1 MPPGPTSKLR
11 ELGHELPEVPQPA
24 GSYIPAARTGDLI
37 FTAGQLP
44 LQDGS
49 LLYTGKVGDEVSP
62 EEAQD
67 AARLCALNALAAAA
81 KEAGGL
87 DEVSRIV
94 KVTGY
99 VASADGFTR
108 QPQVLNGAS
117 DFLAEVFGEAGKH
130 ARSAVGVAELP
141 LNAPV
146 EVEIIV
152 ELSRG
157 ESPTS

>member
-1 MPPGPTSKLR
+1 MASSPTSRLR
-11 ELGHELPEVPQPA
+11 ELGYDLPEVPQPA
-24 GSYIPAARTGDLI
+24 GSYVPAVHVGDLI

-44 LQDGS
+44 FQGGS
-49 LLYTGKVGDEVSP
+49 LLHTGKVGDAVGV

-67 AARLCALNALAAAA
+67 ASRLCALNALAAVAT
-81 KEAGGL
+81 EAGGL
-87 DEVSRIV
+87 DEINRIV

-108 QPQVLNGAS
+108 QPEILNGAS
-117 DFLAEVFGEAGKH
+117 DFLGEVFGEAGKH

-146 EVEIIV
+146 EVEIV
-152 ELSRG
+152 AAVGGR
-157 ESPTS
+157 